1 MIQTRQIGR
10 ARVTRVLEYSAPTHD
25 PAFLFPGLARADLQA
40 MADRLAPHHYVPAMN
55 RLIITIQMWVVQIDD
70 KVILIDTGVGN
81 AKPRSAPRM
90 KNLNIRVGEWLEAAG
105 AGFDKVT
112 HVVQTHL
119 HADHTGWNTVL
130 KDGAW
135 VPAFPNARY
144 LMPRKDYAYWSQ
156 AIAQSP
162 DIAMDNSW
170 EDSVLPVI
178 EAGLVD
184 FIDEDVGQIL
194 GCLTVEPVP
203 GHTPG
208 MLSYRLCS
216 DGEEG
221 LFCAD
226 VFHSPVQIYR
236 PDINTA
242 YCVLQ
247 DIARETRARV
257 LAEAAERGTLIMPMH
272 FGAPYCGYI
281 RREGDGYRLEP
292 ADWPELRLPA

>member
-25 PAFLFPGLARADLQA
+25 PAFLFPDLAQADLDA
-40 MADRLAPHHYVPAMN
+40 MAAKLAPHHFVPAMN
-55 RLIITIQMWVVQIDD
+55 RLVITIQMWVVQIDD
-70 KVILIDTGVGN
+70 KVIVIDTGVGN
-81 AKPRSAPRM
+81 GKPRTAPRM

-130 KDGAW
+130 QDGKW
-135 VPAFPNARY
+135 VPTFPNARY
-144 LMPRKDYAYWSQ
+144 LMPRGDYEYWTD
-156 AIAQSP
+156 AIAKAP

-178 EAGLVD
+178 EAGVVD
-184 FIDEDVGQIL
+184 FIDADAGQIL
-194 GCLTVEPVP
+194 GCLAVEPVP

-208 MLSYRLCS
+208 MLSYRLQS
-216 DGEEG
+216 EGEEG

-226 VFHSPVQIYR
+226 VFHSPVQIYD
-236 PDINTA
+236 PQINTA

-247 DIARETRARV
+247 DVARETRARV
-257 LAEAAERGTLIMPMH
+257 LSEAAERGTLIMPMH
-272 FGAPYCGYI
+272 FGVPYCGYI
-281 RREGDGYRLEP
+281 RHDGDGYRLEP
-292 ADWPELRLPA
+292 ADWPDLTLPG

>member
-25 PAFLFPGLARADLQA
+25 PAFLFPGLAQADLQA

>member
-1 MIQTRQIGR
+1 MIQSRQIGR

-25 PAFLFPGLARADLQA
+25 PAFLFPGLEQADLDA

-55 RLIITIQMWVVQIDD
+55 RLVITIQMWVVQIDD
-70 KVILIDTGVGN
+70 KVIVIDTGVGN
-81 AKPRSAPRM
+81 DKPRTAPRM

-130 KDGAW
+130 KDGKW

-144 LMPRKDYAYWSQ
+144 LMPKTDYEHWSD
-156 AIAQSP
+156 AIAKSP

-170 EDSVLPVI
+170 DDSVVPVI

-184 FIDEDVGQIL
+184 FIEDDAGEIL

-208 MLSYRLCS
+208 MLSYRLSS

-247 DIARETRARV
+247 DTARETRARV
-257 LAEAAERGTLIMPMH
+257 LEDAAERGTLLMPMH
-272 FGAPYCGYI
+272 FGVPYCGYI
-281 RREGDGYRLEP
+281 RREGEGYRLEP
-292 ADWPELRLPA
+292 ADWPELTLPA

>member
-10 ARVTRVLEYSAPTHD
+10 ARVSRVVEYSAPTHD
-25 PAFLFPGLARADLQA
+25 PAFLFPDLAQADLDA
-40 MADRLAPHHYVPAMN
+40 LADKLAPHHYVPAMN
-55 RLIITIQMWVVQIDD
+55 RLVITIQMWVVQIDD
-70 KVILIDTGVGN
+70 KVIIIDTGVGN
-81 AKPRSAPRM
+81 DKPRTAPRM
-90 KNLNIRVGEWLEAAG
+90 KNLNNRVGEWLEAVG

-119 HADHTGWNTVL
+119 HSDHTGWNTVL
-130 KDGAW
+130 KDGKW
-135 VPAFPNARY
+135 VPTFPNARY
-144 LMPRKDYAYWSQ
+144 LMPKTDYDYWTR
-156 AIAQSP
+156 AIAKAP

-170 EDSVLPVI
+170 DDSVTPIV

-184 FIDEDVGQIL
+184 FIPDDAGEIL
-194 GCLTVEPVP
+194 GCLTVDPVP

-208 MLSYRLCS
+208 MLSYRLRS

-247 DIARETRARV
+247 DTARETRARV
-257 LAEAAERGTLIMPMH
+257 LEEAAQSGVLVMPMH
-272 FGAPYCGYI
+272 FGQPCCGYI
-281 RREGDGYRLEP
+281 RRDGDGYRLEP
-292 ADWPELRLPA
+292 ASWPELELPA

>member
-1 MIQTRQIGR
+1 MIQTRQVGR

-25 PAFLFPGLARADLQA
+25 PAFLFPDLAQPDLDA
-40 MADRLAPHHYVPAMN
+40 MADKLAPHHYVPAMN
-55 RLIITIQMWVVQIDD
+55 RLVITIQMWVVQIDD
-70 KVILIDTGVGN
+70 KVIVIDTGVGN
-81 AKPRSAPRM
+81 DKPRTAPRM

-119 HADHTGWNTVL
+119 HSDHTGWNTVL
-130 KDGAW
+130 KDGKW
-135 VPAFPNARY
+135 VPTFPKARY
-144 LMPRKDYAYWSQ
+144 LMPKKDYDYWSD
-156 AIAQSP
+156 AITKAP

-170 EDSVLPVI
+170 DDSVVPVI

-184 FIDEDVGQIL
+184 FIEEDAGEIL

-208 MLSYRLCS
+208 MLSYRLQS

-226 VFHSPVQIYR
+226 VFHSPVQIYK
-236 PDINTA
+236 PEINTA

-247 DIARETRARV
+247 DTARETRARV

-272 FGAPYCGYI
+272 FGVPYCGYI
-281 RREGDGYRLEP
+281 RKDGDGYRLEP
-292 ADWPELRLPA
+292 ADWPELTLPA

>member
-25 PAFLFPGLARADLQA
+25 PAFLFPDLAQADLDA
-40 MADRLAPHHYVPAMN
+40 LAKKLAPHHYVPAMN
-55 RLIITIQMWVVQIDD
+55 RLVITIQMWVVQIDD
-70 KVILIDTGVGN
+70 KVIVIDTGVGN
-81 AKPRSAPRM
+81 DKPRTAPRM
-90 KNLNIRVGEWLEAAG
+90 RNLNIRVGEWLEAAG

-119 HADHTGWNTVL
+119 HSDHTGWNTVL
-130 KDGAW
+130 KDGTW

-144 LMPRKDYAYWSQ
+144 LMPKKDHDYWTD
-156 AIAQSP
+156 AITKAP

-170 EDSVLPVI
+170 GDSVLPVI
-178 EAGLVD
+178 EAGMVD
-184 FIDEDVGQIL
+184 FIEEDAGEIL

-208 MLSYRLCS
+208 MLSYRLSS

-226 VFHSPVQIYR
+226 VFHSPVQIYK
-236 PDINTA
+236 PEINTA

-247 DIARETRARV
+247 ETARETRARV
-257 LAEAAERGTLIMPMH
+257 LSDAADKGTLIMPMH

-281 RREGDGYRLEP
+281 RRDGDGYRLEP
-292 ADWPELRLPA
+292 ATWPELTLPA

>member
-10 ARVTRVLEYSAPTHD
+10 ARVTRVVEYSAPTHD
-25 PAFLFPGLARADLQA
+25 PAFLFPDLAQSDLDA

-55 RLIITIQMWVVQIDD
+55 RLVITIQIWVVMIDD

-81 AKPRSAPRM
+81 DKPRTAPRM
-90 KNLNIRVGEWLEAAG
+90 RNLNNRVGEWLEAVG

-112 HVVQTHL
+112 HVVQTHM
-119 HADHTGWNTVL
+119 HSDHTGWNTVL

-144 LMPRKDYAYWSQ
+144 LWPRKDYDHWLA
-156 AIAQSP
+156 AQGTP

-170 EDSVLPVI
+170 EDSVKPVMD
-178 EAGLVD
+178 AGLVD
-184 FIDEDVGQIL
+184 FIEDDAGEMF

-208 MLSYRLCS
+208 MLSYRLRS
-216 DGEEG
+216 EGEEG

-226 VFHSPVQIYR
+226 VFHSPVQVMD
-236 PDINTA
+236 PSINTA
-242 YCVLQ
+242 YCVMPEV
-247 DIARETRARV
+247 ARETRARV
-257 LAEAAERGTLIMPMH
+257 LSEAAERGTLIMPMH

-281 RREGDGYRLEP
+281 RRAGEGYVLEG
-292 ADWPELRLPA
+292 ADWPAI